1 MARRSPRQPDPEPL
15 QRTHRPYPPSRPR
28 RALRSVPWTAAVAV
42 AAVLTAGCADTLAS
56 DPASGGIPTTAA
68 PAGDGSAGTT
78 EDGGLGGEGATDPA
92 WMTTPVAVV
101 PVATVTQPTA
111 LTVAPNGADLWITER
126 QGRIRLLQRDT
137 TGGAERFTLVAEPVL
152 DLSDEVGVDGE
163 GGLLGLVPSQDG
175 TELFVN
181 YTDRDGTTVVAAH
194 PVTGDATVGPAAEA
208 RTVLT
213 IDQPY
218 SNHNGGDLH
227 IGPDRML
234 YISVGDGGSGGDP
247 LGSGQDTGT
256 LLGSLLRIDP
266 TPSAGAGYTV
276 PADNPLV
283 GEAGT
288 RPEIWLYGVRN
299 PWRFS
304 FDPGTGDLWIGDVGQ
319 NRIEE
324 IDRLPAGPDGT
335 GAGAGDNLGWNRMEG
350 NEPYDTSPGPPAS
363 GYVGPILTYTH
374 DGGACS
380 VTGGEVVRDP
390 ALPGLDGV
398 YLFADFCR
406 AGLIGVEPRDGGEPA
421 AAALTVADEPDVGLN
436 GIVAFGRGPDNELY
450 TVAQGGAISRIVD
463 PGALDMIIPSG

>member
-1 MARRSPRQPDPEPL
+1 MA
-15 QRTHRPYPPSRPR
+15 TVAGA
-28 RALRSVPWTAAVAV
+28 ALAAA
-42 AAVLTAGCADTLAS
+42 LTAGCADTLAS
-56 DPASGGIPTTAA
+56 DPATGGIPTTAA
-68 PAGDGSAGTT
+68 PASSTPNAAGTDET
-78 EDGGLGGEGATDPA
+78 ADDPA

-101 PVATVTQPTA
+101 TVATVTQPTA
-111 LTVAPNGADLWITER
+111 LTVAPNGTDLWITER
-126 QGRIRLLQRDT
+126 QGRIRRLERTVADGT
-137 TGGAERFTLVAEPVL
+137 ERFVLAPEPVL
-152 DLSDEVGVDGE
+152 DLSGGVGVAGE
-163 GGLLGLVPSQDG
+163 GGLLGLVVSVDG
-175 TELFVN
+175 EELFVN
-181 YTDRDGTTVVAAH
+181 YTDTGGTTVVAAH
-194 PVTGDATVGPAAEA
+194 PVLDDATVGPADQA

-227 IGPDRML
+227 IGPDRLL
-234 YISVGDGGSGGDP
+234 YVSVGDGGSGGDP

-266 TPSAGAGYTV
+266 TPSADAGYTV

-283 GEAGT
+283 DDPDA

-350 NEPYDTSPGPPAS
+350 DEPYDTSPGPPAT
-363 GYVGPILTYTH
+363 GHVGPILTYTH

-390 ALPGLDGV
+390 ALPGLYGV

-406 AGLIGVEPRDGGEPA
+406 AGVVGLQPRDNDQPA
-421 AAALTVADEPDVGLN
+421 AAALTVGNDPGDALS

-463 PGALDMIIPSG
+463 PASLDAVTPSG